1 MLLNGIAVV
10 ILILITAGYFRS
22 QSSSSREQWINEAEK
37 YTYQHVLAYVKQA
50 INDMTR
56 TNIDSLGLS
65 KEAYDREIFKRSE
78 LIMALRRCVYGSLQD
93 KQYVKDIIYDIL
105 IESYIDEKNIN
116 QIIPFDYVN
125 RLSVI
130 DKFDIILYFYKRQ
143 YGRQGFAKLVENYRL
158 DKPKINQI
166 DGGKRFY
173 EIDQEDILKIFAKES
188 FFLTKEDKFNILT
201 QKIYQQYKGFSVIDE
216 LRDMD
221 IDGVSGGVSGII
233 DTIDNIETL
242 IQKYKQIPYNYDSVW
257 VFFKGISIHLSCLSF
272 GSIDELRRVC
282 QNIYRYNNTGMLSKS
297 KGYKINEMIDGSRIV
312 VVRPNFSESWA
323 FFVRKFNL
331 KRATLDKLIV
341 GQNSQL
347 PINLIRYLAK
357 GGRVTAL
364 TGSQGSGKTTLLMAM
379 IGAIYGTLTLRI
391 QEMAFELH
399 LRKLYPKRNILSFK
413 ETNYITG
420 QMGLDIQKKTDGSVN
435 ILGEVATDEVAAWM
449 IQMTQ
454 VASLFTLFTHHAKT
468 TKDLILALRNSL
480 LKCDVFRN
488 EEIAE
493 EQVVSVVN
501 FDIHL
506 NRDFEGNR
514 YVERIT
520 EIVPSEDK
528 AVVDLSLADK
538 SGEALNRAFMTNVT
552 QYLKSLSS
560 SNQYVLRD
568 IIKFDGEKYI
578 ACEPP
583 SNQQIEAMVAMMIA
597 EDRSD
602 FREFIAKNWE
612 IQHDI
617 GKLA

>member
-1 MLLNGIAVV
+1 MLLNTLTIV
-10 ILILITAGYFRS
+10 ILIFLTIWYFKSR
-22 QSSSSREQWINEAEK
+22 SSSSRERWINEAEK
-37 YTYQHVLAYVKQA
+37 YTYRHVLEYVKQA

-78 LIMALRRCVYGSLQD
+78 LITALRRCVYGSLQD
-93 KQYVKDIIYDIL
+93 KQYVKDIIFDIL
-105 IESYIDEKNIN
+105 VDSYIDEHNIN

-130 DKFDIILYFYKRQ
+130 DKFDIVLYFYKKR
-143 YGRQGFAKLVENYRL
+143 YGRQGFAKLIENYQL
-158 DKPKINQI
+158 DKPKINKI
-166 DGGKRFY
+166 DGGEHFY
-173 EIDQEDILKIFAKES
+173 EIDQDDILNIFAKEA

-201 QKIYQQYKGFSVIDE
+201 QKIYQQYKGFSVVDE

-233 DTIDNIETL
+233 DTVDNIESL
-242 IQKYKQIPYNYDSVW
+242 IQDYKHIPYNYDSVW
-257 VFFKGISIHLSCLSF
+257 VFFRGISIHLSCLSF
-272 GSIDELRRVC
+272 GSINELRRVC
-282 QNIYRYNNTGMLSKS
+282 QNIYRYNNTGMLSQS

-357 GGRVTAL
+357 GGRVTAI

-379 IGAIYGTLTLRI
+379 ISSIYGTLTLRI

-399 LRKLYPKRNILSFK
+399 LRKLYPKRNILTFK
-413 ETNYITG
+413 ETNSISG
-420 QMGLDIQKKTDGSVN
+420 QVGLDVQKKTDGSVN

-468 TKDLILALRNSL
+468 TKDLILSLRNSL

-506 NRDFEGNR
+506 NRDFDGRR
-514 YVERIT
+514 YIERVT
-520 EIVPSEDK
+520 EIVPVDDVETI
-528 AVVDLSLADK
+528 DLSLGDK
-538 SGEALNRAFMTNVT
+538 TGEALNRAFMMNVT
-552 QYLKSLSS
+552 RYLKSLSAH
-560 SNQYVLRD
+560 NKYILRD
-568 IIKFDGEKYI
+568 IIRFDGEKYVVCN
-578 ACEPP
+578 AL
-583 SNQQIEAMVAMMIA
+583 SDQQVAAMKKMMIA
-597 EDRSD
+597 EDRNK
-602 FREFIAKNWE
+602 FKTFIADNWE
-612 IQHDI
+612 TQDVI

>member
-1 MLLNGIAVV
+1 MQLNIITIV
-10 ILILITAGYFRS
+10 ILIIVTVLYFRS
-22 QSSSSREQWINEAEK
+22 QSSTSRERWISEAEK
-37 YTYQHVLAYVKQA
+37 YTYQSVLNYVKQA

-56 TNIDSLGLS
+56 TNIDSSGLS
-65 KEAYDREIFKRSE
+65 KEAHDRELFKRSE
-78 LIMALRRCVYGSLQD
+78 LITALRRCVYGSLQD
-93 KQYVKDIIYDIL
+93 KQYVKDIIFDIL
-105 IESYIDEKNIN
+105 VDSYIDENNIN

-130 DKFDIILYFYKRQ
+130 DKFDIILYFYKKQ
-143 YGRQGFAKLVENYRL
+143 YGKQGFAKLVETYQL
-158 DKPKINQI
+158 DKPKVNTI
-166 DGGKRFY
+166 DGGEHFF
-173 EIDQEDILKIFAKES
+173 EIDQEDILNIFAKEA

-201 QKIYQQYKGFSVIDE
+201 QKIYQQYKGFSVVDE

-242 IQKYKQIPYNYDSVW
+242 VQKYKQIPYNYDSVW

-282 QNIYRYNNTGMLSKS
+282 QNIYRYNNTGMLSQS
-297 KGYKINEMIDGSRIV
+297 KGFKINEMIDGSRIV

-331 KRATLDKLIV
+331 KQATLDKLIV

-357 GGRVTAL
+357 GGRVTAI

-379 IGAIYGTLTLRI
+379 IGSIYGTLTLRI

-413 ETNYITG
+413 ETNYISG
-420 QMGLDIQKKTDGSVN
+420 QMGLDVQKKTDGSVN

-449 IQMTQ
+449 VQMTQ

-468 TKDLILALRNSL
+468 SKDLILSLRNSL

-506 NRDFEGNR
+506 NRDFAGKR
-514 YVERIT
+514 YIERIT
-520 EIVPSEDK
+520 EIVPIEDEEM
-528 AVVDLSLADK
+528 VDLSLVDK
-538 SGEALNRAFMTNVT
+538 HGEDLNRAFMSNVT
-552 QYLKSLSS
+552 HYLKSLSS
-560 SNQYVLRD
+560 RQKYSLHD
-568 IIKFDGEKYI
+568 IIRFDGEKYVVCD
-578 ACEPP
+578 ALSER
-583 SNQQIEAMVAMMIA
+583 QVEAMTNMMLA
-597 EDRSD
+597 EDRIS
-602 FREFIAKNWE
+602 FKAFIAANWE
-612 IQHDI
+612 KQDVI

>member
-1 MLLNGIAVV
+1 MLLNILTIV
-10 ILILITAGYFRS
+10 ILIIATAWYFRS
-22 QSSSSREQWINEAEK
+22 QSSSSRERWISEAEK
-37 YTYQHVLAYVKQA
+37 YTYNSVLEYVKQA

-65 KEAYDREIFKRSE
+65 KEAHDREIFKRSE
-78 LIMALRRCVYGSLQD
+78 LITALRRCVYGSLQD

-105 IESYIDEKNIN
+105 VDSYIDENTIN
-116 QIIPFDYVN
+116 QVIPFDYVN

-130 DKFDIILYFYKRQ
+130 DKFDIILYFYKKQ
-143 YGRQGFAKLVENYRL
+143 YGKQGFAKLVETYRL
-158 DKPKINQI
+158 DQPKVNTI
-166 DGGKRFY
+166 DGGERFF
-173 EIDQEDILKIFAKES
+173 EIDQEDIQSIFAKEA

-201 QKIYQQYKGFSVIDE
+201 QKVYQQYKGFSVVDE

-221 IDGVSGGVSGII
+221 IDGISGGVSGII
-233 DTIDNIETL
+233 DTVDNIETL
-242 IQKYKQIPYNYDSVW
+242 IQNYKKIPYNYDSVW
-257 VFFKGISIHLSCLSF
+257 VFFKGVSIHLSCLSF
-272 GSIDELRRVC
+272 GSMNELRRVC
-282 QNIYRYNNTGMLSKS
+282 QNIYRYNNTGMLSQS

-312 VVRPNFSESWA
+312 VVRPDFSESWA

-347 PINLIRYLAK
+347 PIDLVRYLAK
-357 GGRVTAL
+357 GGRVTAI
-364 TGSQGSGKTTLLMAM
+364 TGSQGSGKTTMLMAM
-379 IGAIYGTLTLRI
+379 IGSIYGTLTLRI

-420 QMGLDIQKKTDGSVN
+420 QMGLDVQKKTDGSVN

-468 TKDLILALRNSL
+468 TKDLILSLRNSL

-493 EQVVSVVN
+493 EQVVGVVN

-506 NRDFEGNR
+506 NRDFNGRR
-514 YVERIT
+514 YIERIT
-520 EIVPSEDK
+520 EIVPVEDEETI
-528 AVVDLSLADK
+528 DLSLLDK
-538 SGEALNRAFMTNVT
+538 RGEDLNRAFMTNVT
-552 QYLKSLSS
+552 RYLKSLSS
-560 SNQYVLRD
+560 NKKYVLRD
-568 IIKFDGEKYI
+568 IIRFDGEKYI
-578 ACEPP
+578 AVEKLTER
-583 SNQQIEAMVAMMIA
+583 QIDAMTNVMIA
-597 EDRSD
+597 EDRVK
-602 FREFIAKNWE
+602 FKAFIAENWE
-612 IQHDI
+612 KHNVID
-617 GKLA
+617 KLA

>member
-1 MLLNGIAVV
+1 MLLNILTIV
-10 ILILITAGYFRS
+10 ILIIATAWYFRS
-22 QSSSSREQWINEAEK
+22 QSSSSRERWISEAEK
-37 YTYQHVLAYVKQA
+37 YTYNSVLEYVKQA

-65 KEAYDREIFKRSE
+65 KEAHDREIFKRSE
-78 LIMALRRCVYGSLQD
+78 LITALRRCVYGSLQD

-105 IESYIDEKNIN
+105 VDSYIDENTIN
-116 QIIPFDYVN
+116 QVIPFDYVN

-130 DKFDIILYFYKRQ
+130 DKFDIILYFYKKQ
-143 YGRQGFAKLVENYRL
+143 YGKQGFAKLVETYRL
-158 DKPKINQI
+158 DQPKVNTI
-166 DGGKRFY
+166 DGGERFF
-173 EIDQEDILKIFAKES
+173 EIDQEDIQSIFAKEA

-201 QKIYQQYKGFSVIDE
+201 QKVYQQYKGFSVVDE

-221 IDGVSGGVSGII
+221 IDGISGGVSGII
-233 DTIDNIETL
+233 DTVDNIETL
-242 IQKYKQIPYNYDSVW
+242 IQNYKKIPYNYDSVW
-257 VFFKGISIHLSCLSF
+257 VFFKGVSIHLSCLSF
-272 GSIDELRRVC
+272 GSMNELRRVC
-282 QNIYRYNNTGMLSKS
+282 QNIYRYNNTGMLSQS

-312 VVRPNFSESWA
+312 VVRPDFSESWA

-347 PINLIRYLAK
+347 PIDLVRYLAK
-357 GGRVTAL
+357 GGRVTAI
-364 TGSQGSGKTTLLMAM
+364 TGSQGSGKTTMLMAM
-379 IGAIYGTLTLRI
+379 IGSIYGTLTLRI

-420 QMGLDIQKKTDGSVN
+420 QMGLDVQKKTDGSVN

-468 TKDLILALRNSL
+468 TKDLILSLRNSL

-493 EQVVSVVN
+493 EQVVGVVN

-506 NRDFEGNR
+506 NRDFNGRR
-514 YVERIT
+514 YIERIT
-520 EIVPSEDK
+520 EIVPVEDEETI
-528 AVVDLSLADK
+528 DLSLLDK
-538 SGEALNRAFMTNVT
+538 RGEDLNRAFMTNVT
-552 QYLKSLSS
+552 RYLKSLSS
-560 SNQYVLRD
+560 NKKYVLRD
-568 IIKFDGEKYI
+568 IIRFDGEKYI
-578 ACEPP
+578 AVEKLTER
-583 SNQQIEAMVAMMIA
+583 QIDAMTNVMIA
-597 EDRSD
+597 EDRVK
-602 FREFIAKNWE
+602 FKAFIAENWE
-612 IQHDI
+612 KHNVI